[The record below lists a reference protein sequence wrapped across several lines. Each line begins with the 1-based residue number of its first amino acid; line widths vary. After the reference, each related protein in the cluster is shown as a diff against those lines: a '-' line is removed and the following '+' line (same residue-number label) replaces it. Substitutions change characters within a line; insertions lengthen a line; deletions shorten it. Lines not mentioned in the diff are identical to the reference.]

1 MADEWR
7 QVRLRDISKLITK
20 GTTPTTLGMSF
31 SGSGINFIKSESLT
45 ADGRIDSSSFAFI
58 DRTTHDALRRSQISP
73 NDLLMSMAGVYLG
86 KIVVVPPDLVP
97 ANANQAVAI
106 IRLDESVADPKFVA
120 YCLRNPSYTRYIN
133 ALVAQSA
140 QPNVN
145 LSEIGN
151 LVLRLPDLREQR
163 AISSILS
170 TLDDK
175 IELNQQLNGTI
186 MSFARELFKFRF
198 ADSPEQ
204 ANWRPMKLAQVCES
218 IFSGGTP
225 STKNPEY
232 WDGEVPWLSSG
243 ETRNSFIVCT
253 EKTIT
258 KVGVENSSTRFARSG
273 CTVIA
278 SAGQGHTRGQTSY
291 LMIDSYINQSVIA
304 LSANKQ
310 YISDSYLFFDLEKR
324 YEQFRQMSDSQSS
337 RGSLTTKLLADMAV
351 VVPPRDLVE
360 RFNQY
365 INPVVE
371 RARVAL
377 EENVVLEALRDTLLP
392 KLISGEIRIKQAEKL
407 IEAHA

>member
-1 MADEWR
+1 
-7 QVRLRDISKLITK
+7 
-20 GTTPTTLGMSF
+20 
-31 SGSGINFIKSESLT
+31 
-45 ADGRIDSSSFAFI
+45 
-58 DRTTHDALRRSQISP
+58 
-73 NDLLMSMAGVYLG
+73 
-86 KIVVVPPDLVP
+86 VP